1 MEFEN
6 LPNDWEDC
14 LLDRFVDFTKGF
26 AFKSK
31 DYQTSG
37 QKIVKVSNFTLDSI
51 DTSEC
56 DCIDEKRIL
65 EFSKYVLIA
74 NDVLI
79 ATVGSWPGSPS
90 VVGKVVKVPKKA
102 EGSLLNQNAVN
113 IKVKS
118 ELDKKYLFYLL
129 KNLHFK
135 SYIETTAR
143 GSANQASITLDAIK
157 NYRFGCPP
165 LSQQQKIASILGVL
179 DEKIELNKQMNQT
192 LETMAK
198 ALFKSWFVDFEP
210 FANEEFE
217 ESEVGMIPKGWS
229 FKKIDDICKSVSQTH
244 KFQKDQKVV
253 FINTGD
259 ILAGNFLHKNYSVVE
274 TLPGQ
279 AKKLIQE
286 NDILYSEIRPKNK
299 RFAFVDFTPNDYVIS
314 TKLMV
319 LRANNEQILPRYL
332 YQLLTD
338 NAMIEELNT
347 IAEGR
352 SGTFP
357 QLTFAAVANLKF
369 LIPPL
374 SIQEAYFGKCLPLFE
389 QKRLNEYQIQ
399 SLSKIRDSLLPKLMS
414 GEIELNIAEAS

>member
-1 MEFEN
+1 MEFDN
-6 LPNDWEDC
+6 LPEGWTVNKLGEVAF
-14 LLDRFVDFTKGF
+14 LQRGF
-26 AFKSK
+26 DLTNSNVIDGVYPVVKSNGIDIYHSEFK
-31 DYQTSG
+31 
-37 QKIVKVSNFTLDSI
+37 
-51 DTSEC
+51 
-56 DCIDEKRIL
+56 
-65 EFSKYVLIA
+65 
-74 NDVLI
+74 
-79 ATVGSWPGSPS
+79 
-90 VVGKVVKVPKKA
+90 VVGPGITTGRSGTLGKVFYIKENFWPHNTTLFVKNFFDNDRRYV
-102 EGSLLNQNAVN
+102 
-113 IKVKS
+113 
-118 ELDKKYLFYLL
+118 YYLL
-129 KNLHFK
+129 
-135 SYIETTAR
+135 
-143 GSANQASITLDAIK
+143 QTLNFE
-157 NYRFGCPP
+157 NYNSGTSVPTLNRNHIHNVEVLAPP
-165 LSQQQKIASILGVL
+165 LPQQQKIASILGAL

-198 ALFKSWFVDFEP
+198 ALFQSWFVDFEP
-210 FANEEFE
+210 FQEGEFE
-217 ESEVGMIPKGWS
+217 ESELGMTPKGWS
-229 FKKIDDICKSVSQTH
+229 FKKIEDICKSVSKTH

-299 RFAFVDFTPNDYVIS
+299 RFAFVDFTPNDYVVS

-319 LRANNEQILPRYL
+319 LRANSEQILPRYL

-357 QLTFAAVANLKF
+357 QLTFAAIANLKF

-374 SIQEAYFGKCLPLFE
+374 SIQEAYFEKCLPLFE
-389 QKRLNEYQIQ
+389 QRRLNEYQIQ
-399 SLSKIRDSLLPKLMS
+399 SLSKMRDSLLPKLMS
-414 GEIELNIAEAS
+414 GEIEV